1 MGIRCIDGKSDDE
14 YNKSIRNGQHKVQNG
29 ERNGEQRRLRNSIGS
44 AKHWETDRDTK
55 AVSGKGA
62 TMSSKVAVRK
72 KGGCRAFFK
81 KVYKYRAFLLMLLP
95 AVIYTLIFSYYPM
108 TGIVLA
114 FKKYTYAGGIWGSAW
129 NGFENFKFFFK
140 SGQAGMVTRNTVLYN
155 IVFIVVNTVIQ
166 IAVAIL
172 LTEIK
177 NKHYRKATQSIM
189 FLPYFISWVIVG
201 VMAFNFL
208 SSDYGFVNRLI
219 TMFGGERITFYT
231 KPQYWPF
238 ILVFFNLWKGV
249 GYGSVMY
256 LAAIMGIDTSIYEA
270 AAIDGANV
278 FQRIFKVTI
287 PMIMPT
293 TIILFLLSVGGIFK
307 GNFDM
312 FYNLV
317 GNNGM
322 LYNYTDVIDTL
333 TFRALI
339 TNQDFG
345 MSAAIG
351 LFQSVLC
358 FITVVL
364 VNKLVG
370 RYDRDYTLF

>member
-1 MGIRCIDGKSDDE
+1 
-14 YNKSIRNGQHKVQNG
+14 
-29 ERNGEQRRLRNSIGS
+29 
-44 AKHWETDRDTK
+44 
-55 AVSGKGA
+55 
-62 TMSSKVAVRK
+62 
-72 KGGCRAFFK
+72 
-81 KVYKYRAFLLMLLP
+81 MLLP
-95 AVIYTLIFSYYPM
+95 SVIYTLVFAYYPM
-108 TGIVLA
+108 AGVVLA
-114 FKKYTYAGGIWGSAW
+114 FKKYTYAGGIWGSDW
-129 NGFENFKFFFK
+129 NGFKNFEFFFK
-140 SGQAGMVTRNTVLYN
+140 SGQAGLVIRNTVLYN
-155 IVFIVVNTVIQ
+155 IVFICINTIAQ

-177 NKHYRKATQSIM
+177 SKYFRKISQSVM

-201 VMAFNFL
+201 VMAFNIF
-208 SSDYGFVNRLI
+208 SSDYGFLNSLI
-219 TMFGGERITFYT
+219 VALGGEKITFYT
-231 KPQYWPF
+231 TPQAWPF
-238 ILVFFNLWKGV
+238 ILTFFNLWKGI

-317 GNNGM
+317 GTNGL

-333 TFRALI
+333 TFRVMT

-358 FITVVL
+358 FITVIL